1 MLYYLKTK
9 ENKETK
15 DNDMEPTAP
24 RYIPAA
30 EPTPYRMPAGY
41 RVLRCANR
49 VAWVVEQDGTVLE
62 GTYSEYVKAVVGAW
76 ETHAH
81 HLEVAAETFKW
92 SVFTS

>member
-1 MLYYLKTK
+1 MLYYLKT
-9 ENKETK
+9 KETK

-62 GTYSEYVKAVVGAW
+62 GTYPEYVKAGANRRRTLPCRP
-76 ETHAH
+76 EIAYPHQG
-81 HLEVAAETFKW
+81 
-92 SVFTS
+92 